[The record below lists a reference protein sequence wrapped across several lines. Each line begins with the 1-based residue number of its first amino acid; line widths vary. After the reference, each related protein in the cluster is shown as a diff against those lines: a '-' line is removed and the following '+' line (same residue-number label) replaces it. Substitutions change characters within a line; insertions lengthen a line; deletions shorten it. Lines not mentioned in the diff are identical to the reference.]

1 MVKDFLSNDEWLFYA
16 HSDLES
22 AELILRESDNF
33 HIVVFH
39 AHQAV
44 EKILKRF
51 LIINN
56 QQFPFNHDLLRL
68 LEIISQLKPCDSYI
82 EDLSFLMLVY
92 SGARYPKGDRISE
105 DEALR
110 SIIIAKKII
119 EAFTNRE

>member
-1 MVKDFLSNDEWLFYA
+1 MKDALNDDEWLFYA
-16 HSDLES
+16 KSDLES
-22 AELILRESDNF
+22 AELLLRESDKF

-51 LIINN
+51 VLMNN

-68 LEIISQLKPCDSYI
+68 LEIVSQFKPCDSYI

-105 DEALR
+105 LEAVKSLQ
-110 SIIIAKKII
+110 IAKNLFK
-119 EAFTNRE
+119 AFES